1 MVPKSNDRCP
11 YKRQNRA
18 RHTGKRRSCEDR
30 GGHWIDVAT
39 SQETGEPQKL
49 EEASTGLPGILQ
61 RGQDPANILI
71 WDSSLQNCERIS
83 CCCLKPPSLWSSV
96 KQPGNHTRL
105 DLPGPKMGRGS
116 QRREQHGQ
124 PSHLTRAQGAWICLL
139 AKLPALSLHF
149 ARKLPSCFFQFPL
162 WVRKVIKTF

>member
-1 MVPKSNDRCP
+1 MKVMQ
-11 YKRQNRA
+11 RQRLECCSHKPSKA
-18 RHTGKRRSCEDR
+18 R
-30 GGHWIDVAT
+30 GH
-39 SQETGEPQKL
+39 QKP
-49 EEASTGLPGILQ
+49 EEARDRTFQEPLEGGRPCRQLDCEQ
-61 RGQDPANILI
+61 RHF
-71 WDSSLQNCERIS
+71 
-83 CCCLKPPSLWSSV
+83 CCLKPPSLWSSV

-105 DLPGPKMGRGS
+105 DSPGPKMGRGS